1 MLIEIAH
8 AIHNEEHLFAI
19 QSDGI
24 NGTHESNSND
34 SIDII
39 GFTHTFGRIN
49 AWQHTQNANAMP
61 LYFGTHTHARSPWI
75 DIFSAVWFRHQNFS
89 QIDQRQKTW
98 QTWLDWFK
106 RGSWGPLLFIS
117 NGERQKIFQSRFWFS
132 IHVWQGAIIGIETNH
147 WTNCHCRGTHTHILI
162 YLKRNCL
169 ILRISNEMIAMELT
183 KWNDK
188 WYSCYFSSSEWN
200 NGNMFVRFWMAT
212 FIFRIRVCFQ

>member
-1 MLIEIAH
+1 MHDNTHKMLMQCHYISAH
-8 AIHNEEHLFAI
+8 THTRAQPMDWHLFGSLISASELLTDWSAPEDVADVAWLI
-19 QSDGI
+19 Q
-24 NGTHESNSND
+24 T
-34 SIDII
+34 
-39 GFTHTFGRIN
+39 RILRTI
-49 AWQHTQNANAMP
+49 AF
-61 LYFGTHTHARSPWI
+61 YFEWRT
-75 DIFSAVWFRHQNFS
+75 
-89 QIDQRQKTW
+89 K
-98 QTWLDWFK
+98 
-106 RGSWGPLLFIS
+106 
-117 NGERQKIFQSRFWFS
+117 KIFQSRFWFS
-132 IHVWQGAIIGIETNH
+132 IHVRQGAIIGIETNH